1 HTRTLACASVLSSE
15 HQRTARRDA
24 LSRSLNY
31 TCASQVLVVSVPVV
45 LRCES
50 GWVRGA
56 VGSARE
62 RSGRWPDGPGGWR
75 GFSSGGGLDRD
86 VEAERL
92 DLAQEPAGAVLGRV
106 AAGEPVGAELAVG
119 QPVLHDVVV
128 GDEDVVADGADRLVR
143 AAAAADLRVVGGEV
157 GAFRARRRLRR
168 LAEGRPQP
176 LGAAP
181 GLCLR
186 S

>member
-62 RSGRWPDGPGGWR
+62 RSGRWPDGPGGLR
-75 GFSSGGGLDRD
+75 RLSSGGGLDGD

-106 AAGEPVGAELAVG
+106 AAGEPVCSKLAEGDAVAA
-119 QPVLHDVVV
+119 
-128 GDEDVVADGADRLVR
+128 DVVAGDQDVVARGADRFRL
-143 AAAAADLRVVGGEV
+143 AAAAADLPVGG
-157 GAFRARRRLRR
+157 
-168 LAEGRPQP
+168 
-176 LGAAP
+176 
-181 GLCLR
+181 
-186 S
+186 